1 MEKQAGFLGISNP
14 ILGVIVVVGIVVV
27 VVVVCALMAL
37 MFGVNVP
44 GLSS

>member
-14 ILGVIVVVGIVVV
+14 ILGVVVVVGIVVV
-27 VVVVCALMAL
+27 AAVICALVAL

>member
-1 MEKQAGFLGISNP
+1 MEKQTGFLGISNP
-14 ILGVIVVVGIVVV
+14 ILGVIVVVGVVV
-27 VVVVCALMAL
+27 VALICALVAV